1 MSCEQ
6 GTKIS
11 TDHEHTHHF
20 LYDQSTTNTSIKG
33 ICKRKVKGSS
43 ALAFPLAQKCLG
55 PWNTAEGWQLANM
68 KVAKGSH

>member
-1 MSCEQ
+1 MSREQ
-6 GTKIS
+6 ETKIS

-20 LYDQSTTNTSIKG
+20 LYDQSTANTGIKR

-43 ALAFPLAQKCLG
+43 ALALPLAQKGLG
-55 PWNTAEGWQLANM
+55 PWSTAEGWRLANM